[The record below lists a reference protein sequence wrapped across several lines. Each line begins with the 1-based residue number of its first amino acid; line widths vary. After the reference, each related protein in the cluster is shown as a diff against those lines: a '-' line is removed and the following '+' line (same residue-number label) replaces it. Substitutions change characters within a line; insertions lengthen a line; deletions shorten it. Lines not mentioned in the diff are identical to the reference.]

1 MKHSPGFLSLVQ
13 AAQAQVQEIS
23 LEQAKR
29 QMESLP
35 ETVLMDVREDHE
47 WLSEHAAGAVHL
59 GKGILERDI
68 ETRFPDRQTPIIM
81 YCGGGYRSVWG
92 PHDRVF
98 RRLSDRP
105 CRDPFG
111 VGFSACGADFFPYS
125 ADPVTVRSP

>member
-35 ETVLMDVREDHE
+35 ESVLMDVREDHE

-59 GKGILERDI
+59 GKESWKG
-68 ETRFPDRQTPIIM
+68 T
-81 YCGGGYRSVWG
+81 SK
-92 PHDRVF
+92 HVF
-98 RRLSDRP
+98 LTNRHLSSCIVEVVIDP
-105 CRDPFG
+105 C
-111 VGFSACGADFFPYS
+111 
-125 ADPVTVRSP
+125 

>member
-23 LEQAKR
+23 LEQAKS

-81 YCGGGYRSVWG
+81 YCGGGYRSVLTAEIAQRMG
-92 PHDRVF
+92 YEKVCSLEGGF
-98 RRLSDRP
+98 RAMVEGHWPMETPDQLS
-105 CRDPFG
+105 
-111 VGFSACGADFFPYS
+111 
-125 ADPVTVRSP
+125 

>member
-13 AAQAQVQEIS
+13 IAQAQVQEIS

-47 WLSEHAAGAVHL
+47 WLSGHAAGAVHL

-81 YCGGGYRSVWG
+81 YCGGGFRSVLTAEIAQRMG
-92 PHDRVF
+92 YEKVGSLKGGF
-98 RRLSDRP
+98 RSMVEGHWPMETPDQLS
-105 CRDPFG
+105 
-111 VGFSACGADFFPYS
+111 
-125 ADPVTVRSP
+125 